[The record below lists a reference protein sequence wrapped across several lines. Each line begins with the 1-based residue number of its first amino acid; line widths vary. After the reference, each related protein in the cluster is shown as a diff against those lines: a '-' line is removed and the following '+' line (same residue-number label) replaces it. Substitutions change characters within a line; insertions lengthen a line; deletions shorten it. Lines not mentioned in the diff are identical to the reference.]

1 MVPRPFAAAR
11 AMRSRT
17 CADVIQ
23 PCCGPPSCTAS
34 FPGSS
39 LALLRSSHMTSWQPH
54 RCLGTG
60 RCWEY
65 FCMAAGHVRKHSQW
79 PCEVPATTPCN
90 KVMRKRVT
98 FLCRGKLEKIK
109 QKERNRLP
117 AHVTNVG
124 MPMVKY
130 PQRRISSSIAAL
142 SFAGFKN
149 YENDWKKN

>member
-1 MVPRPFAAAR
+1 LQQGDEE
-11 AMRSRT
+11 T
-17 CADVIQ
+17 WVI
-23 PCCGPPSCTAS
+23 
-34 FPGSS
+34 
-39 LALLRSSHMTSWQPH
+39 
-54 RCLGTG
+54 
-60 RCWEY
+60 
-65 FCMAAGHVRKHSQW
+65 
-79 PCEVPATTPCN
+79 
-90 KVMRKRVT
+90 

-130 PQRRISSSIAAL
+130 LQRRIFSSIAAL